1 MEKGVACIVVMIG
14 GVCLLTGWGFETPR
28 GLLVLIGF
36 LAVVMGLMMLIGFR
50 RKENESD
57 PTPSDFI

>member
-50 RKENESD
+50 RKGE
-57 PTPSDFI
+57 